1 MGFPPGGL
9 VPGSVVGPHGT
20 GSLCTMKVAVASAAS
35 AVRSDLC
42 RGTECLQDFDVN
54 LWLQDEDNSSLTNS
68 SVKTGDLG

>member
-1 MGFPPGGL
+1 MVL
-9 VPGSVVGPHGT
+9 RTQKVPALKLSVE
-20 GSLCTMKVAVASAAS
+20 SAAS

-68 SVKTGDLG
+68 SVEIGDFS